1 MKDDKGIY
9 YYPAPAEKRVRMYVR
24 HRFGQVEF
32 RLWNQE
38 YPEIWERHDWI
49 PYDAIEEAAA
59 EYRKR
64 KDGVDP
70 LEMYDLD
77 VATRLLADEGGPC
90 A

>member
-1 MKDDKGIY
+1 MKDSNGLY
-9 YYPAPAEKRVRMYVR
+9 YYPNPAEKRVRMYVR
-24 HRFGQVEF
+24 HRFGQMEF

-38 YPEIWERHDWI
+38 HPEIWERHDWI

-64 KDGVDP
+64 KAGVDP
-70 LEMYDLD
+70 LELYDLH
-77 VATRLLADEGGPC
+77 VAQRLWADEGEPC